1 LINVVSINSSICN
14 SQFLLIA
21 KLYFM
26 LQKNV
31 LIVISILM
39 MSFFGCKNASKEQN
53 SPSDVQFIKDKMVQE
68 VQKELLEKHGSDYEF
83 RIEKG
88 VQQVANFWRESDGSG
103 EEFRKFCKENFIAD
117 QEELDLVFKKIS
129 NKTEILRGNFHQ
141 IAVRLMEPLHLDRG
155 PIHKIDHMFAQYDA
169 SAHLKQDFFEN
180 RIAFYTLLNFPHY
193 SLEKKNELADE
204 WTREEWAYA
213 RMGDMYTSR
222 VPADLLQKK
231 SKTLTESGSYID
243 SYNIYMGNLV
253 DEEGN
258 TYFPEDLRLITH
270 WGLRDELKSNY
281 KVDNGLEKQEMIY
294 QVMLDIINQDI
305 PQGVINSDKYQWN
318 PYADKLFEDGQEK
331 EFQKEPDT
339 RYEMLLNNFKAVKA
353 IDPYQPYKDTY
364 IKRAFAGG
372 MEMPKEEVE
381 KLFIDFVSS
390 EQVRKAGKL
399 IKKRL
404 GRDLQPFDIWYNGF
418 TGNQSVSEEKL
429 DDILN
434 NKYPDRKAFEA
445 DLPNILKKLGFTS
458 EKAKYIASKV
468 TVDPSRGAGH
478 AWGAE
483 MKSDVAHLRTRIGKD
498 GMDYKGYNIAVH
510 EFGHN
515 VEQTITLQDVD
526 YYMLNGVPN
535 TAFTEAIAF
544 LFQARDLELMGMEE
558 GGSNKQD
565 MVALS
570 NLWSAYEIMGVSL
583 VDMNVWEWMYN
594 NPDASKKELHE
605 AVVRIAKEIWNKYYA
620 DVFGVKDSPILA
632 VYSHMVT
639 SPLYL
644 SAYPVGILIHF
655 QIEQYIQ
662 DKNLAKEIS
671 RMLENGR
678 VTPQHWMKKGV
689 GENLSNKPLLK
700 AADKAIENLK

>member
-1 LINVVSINSSICN
+1 
-14 SQFLLIA
+14 
-21 KLYFM
+21 M
-26 LQKNV
+26 LQKNILLV
-31 LIVISILM
+31 LSILLIWLG
-39 MSFFGCKNASKEQN
+39 GCKETSTDQQSASK
-53 SPSDVQFIKDKMVQE
+53 VQFIKDQTVQN
-68 VQKELLEKHGSDYEF
+68 VKKELLDKYGSDYEF
-83 RIEKG
+83 RINKG
-88 VQQVANFWRESDGSG
+88 VQQVANFWRESDGTKDD
-103 EEFRKFCKENFIAD
+103 FVTFCKESFIAD
-117 QEELDLVFKKIS
+117 QEELDLVFQKIS
-129 NKTEILRGNFHQ
+129 NKIEILRGNFHQ
-141 IAVRLMEPLHLDRG
+141 IAVKLMEPLHLDRG

-169 SAHLKQDFFEN
+169 SAHLKQDFYEN

-193 SLEKKNELADE
+193 SLEKKNELGPE
-204 WTREEWAYA
+204 WSRKKWAYA

-222 VPADLLQKK
+222 VPAELLQNK
-231 SKTLTESGSYID
+231 SQTLTEAGSYID

-253 DEEGN
+253 DEEGK

-281 KVDNGLEKQEMIY
+281 NTEKGLQKQEMIY

-305 PQGVINSDKYQWN
+305 PQKVINNDQYQWDPFN
-318 PYADKLFEDGQEK
+318 DKLYEKGEAIEFEK
-331 EFQKEPDT
+331 EDDK
-339 RYEMLLNNFKAVKA
+339 RYQVLLNNFQAVKA
-353 IDPYQPYKDTY
+353 IDPYQPYNDTY
-364 IKRAFAGG
+364 IKRAFAGN

-390 EQVRKAGKL
+390 EQVRETAKL

-404 GRDLQPFDIWYNGF
+404 GRELKPYDIWYNGF

-429 DDILN
+429 DKILQ
-434 NKYPDRKAFEA
+434 NKYPDRKAFET
-445 DLPNILKKLGFTS
+445 DLPNILKKLGFS
-458 EKAKYIASKV
+458 AEKAQSIASKV
-468 TVDPSRGAGH
+468 TVDPARGAGH

-483 MKSDVAHLRTRIGKD
+483 MKSDVAHLRTRIGED

-544 LFQARDLELMGMEE
+544 LFQARDLKLLGK
-558 GGSNKQD
+558 GQD
-565 MVALS
+565 SSGKKDMLALS

-583 VDMNVWEWMYN
+583 VDMNVWEWMYE
-594 NPDASKKELHE
+594 NPDATKEELHM

-620 DVFGVKDSPILA
+620 DVLGVKDSPILA
-632 VYSHMVT
+632 IYSHMIDN
-639 SPLYL
+639 PLYL

-662 DKNLAKEIS
+662 DKNLAEEIT
-671 RMLENGR
+671 RMLKNGR
-678 VTPQHWMKKGV
+678 VTPEYWMKEAV
-689 GENLSNKPLLK
+689 GEKLSNEPLLNAAEK
-700 AADKAIENLK
+700 AVKSYDLND

>member
-1 LINVVSINSSICN
+1 
-14 SQFLLIA
+14 
-21 KLYFM
+21 M
-26 LQKNV
+26 LQKNILLV
-31 LIVISILM
+31 LSILLICLG
-39 MSFFGCKNASKEQN
+39 GCKDISTDQQSVSK
-53 SPSDVQFIKDKMVQE
+53 VQFIKDQTVQN
-68 VQKELLEKHGSDYEF
+68 VQKELLDEYGSDYEF
-83 RIEKG
+83 RINKG
-88 VQQVANFWRESDGSG
+88 VQQVGNFWRESDGTK
-103 EEFRKFCKENFIAD
+103 EDFVTFCKENFIAD
-117 QEELDLVFKKIS
+117 QKELDLVFQKIS
-129 NKTEILRGNFHQ
+129 DKIEILRGNFHQ
-141 IAVRLMEPLHLDRG
+141 IAVKLMEPLHLDRG

-169 SAHLKQDFFEN
+169 SSHLKQDFYEN

-193 SLEKKNELADE
+193 SLEKKNELGPE
-204 WTREEWAYA
+204 WSRKKWAYA

-222 VPADLLQKK
+222 VPAELLQNK
-231 SKTLTESGSYID
+231 SQTLTEAGSYID

-253 DEEGN
+253 DDEGN

-281 KVDNGLEKQEMIY
+281 NTENGLKKQEMIY

-305 PQGVINSDKYQWN
+305 PQKVINNDQYQWDPFN
-318 PYADKLFEDGQEK
+318 DKLYEKGEAIEFEK
-331 EFQKEPDT
+331 EEDK
-339 RYEMLLNNFKAVKA
+339 RYQVLLDNFKAVKA
-353 IDPYQPYKDTY
+353 IDPYQPYNDTY
-364 IKRAFAGG
+364 IKRAFAGN

-381 KLFIDFVSS
+381 ELFIDFVSS
-390 EQVRKAGKL
+390 EQVREAAKL

-404 GRDLQPFDIWYNGF
+404 GRDLNPFDIWYNGF

-429 DDILN
+429 DNILQ

-445 DLPNILKKLGFTS
+445 DLPNILKKLGFS
-458 EKAKYIASKV
+458 AEKAQSIASKV
-468 TVDPSRGAGH
+468 TVDPARGAGH

-483 MKSDVAHLRTRIGKD
+483 MKSDVARLRTRIGSN
-498 GMDYKGYNIAVH
+498 GMNYKGYNIAVH

-544 LFQARDLELMGMEE
+544 LFQARDLKLLGR
-558 GGSNKQD
+558 GQKSSGKQD
-565 MVALS
+565 MLALS
-570 NLWSAYEIMGVSL
+570 NFWSAYEIMGVSL
-583 VDMNVWEWMYN
+583 VDMNVWEWMYE
-594 NPDASKKELHE
+594 NPDATKEELHM

-620 DVFGVKDSPILA
+620 DVLGVKDSPILA

-655 QIEQYIQ
+655 QIEQFIQ

-678 VTPQHWMKKGV
+678 VTPQHWMKKAV
-689 GENLSNKPLLK
+689 GEKLSNEPLLN
-700 AADKAIENLK
+700 AADKAINSYDLND

>member
-1 LINVVSINSSICN
+1 
-14 SQFLLIA
+14 
-21 KLYFM
+21 M
-26 LQKNV
+26 LQKNILLV
-31 LIVISILM
+31 LSILLICLG
-39 MSFFGCKNASKEQN
+39 GCKDISTDQQSVSK
-53 SPSDVQFIKDKMVQE
+53 VQFIKDQTVQN
-68 VQKELLEKHGSDYEF
+68 VQKELLDEYGSDYEF
-83 RIEKG
+83 RINKG
-88 VQQVANFWRESDGSG
+88 VQQVGNFWRESDGTK
-103 EEFRKFCKENFIAD
+103 EDFVTFCKENFIAD
-117 QEELDLVFKKIS
+117 QKELDLVFQKIS
-129 NKTEILRGNFHQ
+129 DKIEILRGNFHQ
-141 IAVRLMEPLHLDRG
+141 IAVKLMEPLHLDRG

-169 SAHLKQDFFEN
+169 SSHLKQDFYEN

-193 SLEKKNELADE
+193 SLEKKNELGPE
-204 WTREEWAYA
+204 WSRKKWAYA

-222 VPADLLQKK
+222 VPAELLQNK
-231 SKTLTESGSYID
+231 SQTLTEAGSYID

-253 DEEGN
+253 DDEGN

-281 KVDNGLEKQEMIY
+281 NTENGLKKQEMIY

-305 PQGVINSDKYQWN
+305 PQKVINNDQYQWDPFN
-318 PYADKLFEDGQEK
+318 DKLYEKGEAIEFEK
-331 EFQKEPDT
+331 EEDK
-339 RYEMLLNNFKAVKA
+339 RYQVLLDNFKAVKA
-353 IDPYQPYKDTY
+353 IDPYQPYNDTY
-364 IKRAFAGG
+364 IKRAFAGN

-381 KLFIDFVSS
+381 ELFIDFVSS
-390 EQVRKAGKL
+390 EQVREAAKL

-404 GRDLQPFDIWYNGF
+404 GRDLNPFDIWYNGF

-429 DDILN
+429 DNILQ

-445 DLPNILKKLGFTS
+445 DLPNILKKLGFS
-458 EKAKYIASKV
+458 AEKAQSIASKV
-468 TVDPSRGAGH
+468 TVDPARGAGH

-544 LFQARDLELMGMEE
+544 LFQARDLKLLGR
-558 GGSNKQD
+558 GQKSSGKQD
-565 MVALS
+565 MLALS
-570 NLWSAYEIMGVSL
+570 NFWSAYEIMGVSL
-583 VDMNVWEWMYN
+583 VDMNVWEWMYE
-594 NPDASKKELHE
+594 NPDATKEELHM

-620 DVFGVKDSPILA
+620 DVLGVKDSPILA

-655 QIEQYIQ
+655 QIEQFIQ

-678 VTPQHWMKKGV
+678 VTPQHWMKKAV
-689 GENLSNKPLLK
+689 GEKLSNEPLLN
-700 AADKAIENLK
+700 AADKAINSYDLND